1 MLPLSHV
8 RAWVAASVLLVAA
21 VVVASLDP
29 SVSLPSVENVD
40 KFAHALAY
48 AVLALW
54 FGGLYPR
61 ARYLRVALA
70 LCALGLGLEILQHLM
85 GRGRTGDP
93 YDMAAN
99 LAGIVIGLLLG
110 AWRTG
115 GWAARLEAWLAR
127 S

>member
-21 VVVASLDP
+21 VVVASLGP
-29 SVSLPSVENVD
+29 ALPGPGLDNVD
-40 KFAHALAY
+40 KLEHVFAY
-48 AVLALW
+48 AVLATW